1 MMFHSKYFILNS
13 IAAMRAIVELETPT
27 PVVQSGESTYFLS
40 LDETV
45 ANLKKIPTSFV
56 RKKIISIR
64 ENIDAPIIRPIH
76 PPN

>member
-1 MMFHSKYFILNS
+1 MQ
-13 IAAMRAIVELETPT
+13 AMVELETPKR
-27 PVVQSGESTYFLS
+27 VVQTRKSTHFLS

-56 RKKIISIR
+56 RKNVISIR